1 MKDAGVIPARHDRG
15 VSEAAAATG
24 EKVLLQVGAHL
35 GLVLTGLH
43 QGADAL
49 MGFGADLAGLTQS
62 VQFSCVLA
70 QAHRMQ
76 DWARRRELPHRFAG
90 AGRAIE
96 LIGPAP
102 QHQLFHFGVTPHP
115 KTDPL
120 SPLEVVGKQR
130 FELL

>member
-1 MKDAGVIPARHDRG
+1 M
-15 VSEAAAATG
+15 
-24 EKVLLQVGAHL
+24 LLQVGAHL

-62 VQFSCVLA
+62 IQFSCVLA
-70 QAHRMQ
+70 QTHRMQ
-76 DWARRRELPHRFAG
+76 DWAGRGELPHRFAG

-102 QHQLFHFGVTPHP
+102 QHQLFNFGVTPHP

-120 SPLEVVGKQR
+120 SPLEVVG
-130 FELL
+130 E